1 LAPKV
6 LRLYG
11 MMNVNYKSVLFLV
24 SLGIISTVLSC
35 APRKYNSSVKNK
47 NAAELGQK
55 QEIVDQDLSTTTA
68 KYESLTPQTAAHYEV
83 PEKIIK
89 NKKSNTEV
97 IVGQLKLS
105 NPKFNYNPNTRKL
118 QISGHAEILSDDKKT
133 TIGSTDF
140 SLLGSHAPHKG
151 IFALR
156 PIDANK
162 KNNSEIQ
169 VRAKVTCLDFDRD
182 DQYDCTR
189 SIIDI
194 FVKQNNKIY
203 TEQLETLGLKETNQ
217 NLTNTTEK
225 KESTQAVSSTTQTDS
240 PKATHDENGLQA
252 EGETHEIKGRYV
264 GTAATA
270 KLDKLFDT
278 LSDLLK
284 KKDQDQTQNNND
296 DDEDDSDDKTD
307 SADQSNAFK
316 NNFHVDQSG
325 RVIKKNQA
333 FGDYDGGKLRNAS
346 SLMEQQKTLKLEN
359 LFEVSFPD
367 RGTFYGTQEMMDIIE
382 IIGRKM
388 NQSSD
393 KLYVGNV
400 SKMQGGRLPPSVS
413 HQIGMDADLGYPTP
427 HGQVKFPIVVDRQK
441 RLFNT
446 YAYSTQKT
454 YELFKYLVSQN
465 DVIVARIFSD
475 QQIINDLC
483 SYAKRNREFEGSQ
496 AAIAR
501 KVFNTLS
508 HVDGHGDHFHM
519 RLMCTDN
526 QPACNKVIY
535 PKSNNCQ

>member
-1 LAPKV
+1 
-6 LRLYG
+6 

-55 QEIVDQDLSTTTA
+55 QEIVDQDLSKTTA

>member
-1 LAPKV
+1 MK
-6 LRLYG
+6 
-11 MMNVNYKSVLFLV
+11 NVNYRSVLLLL
-24 SLGIISTVLSC
+24 SAGIISSVLSC
-35 APRKYNSSVKNK
+35 APRKYNSTVKNNK
-47 NAAELGQK
+47 NTELDQK
-55 QEIVDQDLSTTTA
+55 QEIIDQDLSTTTA
-68 KYESLTPQTAAHYEV
+68 KYESLTPQTASRYEA
-83 PEKIIK
+83 PERIIK
-89 NKKSNTEV
+89 NKKSNAEV

-118 QISGHAEILSDDKKT
+118 QVSGHAEIISEDKKNSL
-133 TIGSTDF
+133 GSTDF

-151 IFALR
+151 VFALR
-156 PIDANK
+156 PPGDNK

-203 TEQLETLGLKETNQ
+203 TEQLETLGLKKTDQNFTTTADKQETSSV
-217 NLTNTTEK
+217 T
-225 KESTQAVSSTTQTDS
+225 SSTAQTQST
-240 PKATHDENGLQA
+240 KVTHDENGLQA

-264 GTAATA
+264 GTAATT

-278 LSDLLK
+278 INDIIK
-284 KKDQDQTQNNND
+284 KKDQDQEQTANNTD
-296 DDEDDSDDKTD
+296 DDEDDSDSNNKTE
-307 SADQSNAFK
+307 SADQTNNFK
-316 NNFHVDQSG
+316 NNFHIDQSG
-325 RVIKKNQA
+325 RMIKRNQA

-346 SLMEQQKTLKLEN
+346 SLVEQQKTLKLEN

-382 IIGRKM
+382 LIGKKM
-388 NQSSD
+388 NQSND
-393 KLYVGNV
+393 KLYVGNI

-427 HGQVKFPIVVDRQK
+427 QGQVKFPVVVDRQK

-446 YAYSTQKT
+446 YVYSTQKT

-465 DVIVARIFSD
+465 DVVVARIFSD

-483 SYAKRNREFEGSQ
+483 SYAKRNKEFEGSQ
-496 AAIAR
+496 AALAR
-501 KVFNTLS
+501 KLFNTLS